1 MRNASGTVERTKAAA
16 RTVMTIHIDIGQL
29 IEAVRRHVPITPKA
43 ALAIQDDLAT
53 LVSAT
58 RVAVVFSATRVA
70 VVFSAPNRKTI
81 AAGGLATNAP
91 PSATH

>member
-29 IEAVRRHVPITPKA
+29 IAAVRRHVPITPKA

-53 LVSAT
+53 L
-58 RVAVVFSATRVA
+58 FIATRVA

-81 AAGGLATNAP
+81 AAGDQAKNSRPRATQ
-91 PSATH
+91 

>member
-29 IEAVRRHVPITPKA
+29 IEAVRRHAPITPKA

-53 LVSAT
+53 L
-58 RVAVVFSATRVA
+58 FSATRVA

-81 AAGGLATNAP
+81 AAGDQATNSRP
-91 PSATH
+91 RATQ